1 MISATMNRVLRKVFC
16 PLPLYFYEGFR
27 PPLRSLRQLNK
38 ARIRRRPQ
46 PATEALEVR
55 RLLSVIAVT
64 NTLDDFST
72 GSLRWAVGQANT
84 NSTGRSV
91 ITFDPK
97 VFSTP
102 QTLTLTGGQ
111 LDLTHGNDTITGPK
125 AGVTISGGGVSRV
138 FQVDAG
144 VTAKLSLLTITHGYS
159 AGYGGGIENF
169 GHLTLNHIAINE
181 SSAFFGGGG
190 LESYGPSATL
200 KVEDSTFSGNSA
212 QSGGGIANVNQSV
225 ATINDSVIN
234 GNQADM
240 DGSGGGVY
248 NDATITLSNS
258 TVSGNTAGYGG
269 GIRNDIPGSMTISYS
284 TIIGN
289 NARIGNG
296 GGVISDGTL
305 NVDHSSILSNTSPT
319 QGGGL
324 RSFGGTVTV
333 VDTTLSG
340 NSANQGG
347 GVSIFNSSGTLT
359 NCTIGGNTASDDT
372 AGLIT
377 RQSKVTLVNTIFA
390 GNTDT
395 NGNPSEIGQGSNVS
409 GTNNLIGLGG
419 SGGLT
424 NGVAGNI
431 VGVANALLAPLGFYG
446 GPTETMPLLPGSPAL
461 NAGATGKGIPTN
473 DQRGLCR
480 MGAIDIGAFQS
491 QGFTLTVVPSSIN
504 QTTQTGQAFKNS
516 LTVIVNAKNPLEPVE
531 GGVITFSVNTTKSGA
546 TATLSSSTAVITGGR
561 ASVNA
566 TANNV
571 VGLYTALASSV
582 KSNRVSFILNNVK
595 HP

>member
-1 MISATMNRVLRKVFC
+1 MPIH
-16 PLPLYFYEGFR
+16 FYEGFQFSF
-27 PPLRSLRQLNK
+27 PRSRQSPK
-38 ARIRRRPQ
+38 ARSRRASQ

-55 RLLSVIAVT
+55 RLLSAIAVT

-84 NSTGRSV
+84 NSTGTSV

-102 QTLTLTGGQ
+102 QTITLTGGQ
-111 LDLTHGNDTITGPK
+111 LELTHGNDTITGPK
-125 AGVTISGGGVSRV
+125 AGVTISGGGVNRV

-144 VTAKLSLLTITHGYS
+144 VTAKLSLLTITHGHS
-159 AGYGGGIENF
+159 GYGGGIENF

-248 NDATITLSNS
+248 NDAIITLSNS
-258 TVSGNTAGYGG
+258 TVSDNTAGYGG

-305 NVDHSSILSNTSPT
+305 NVDHSSILSNASAF

-340 NSANQGG
+340 NHAYQGG
-347 GVSIFNSSGTLT
+347 GVSIFNSSGALT
-359 NCTIGGNTASDDT
+359 NCTIGGNNASDDT

-377 RQSKVTLVNTIFA
+377 SQSKVTLVNTIFA

-395 NGNPSEIGQGSNVS
+395 NGNPSEIGHFSSVS

-431 VGVANALLAPLGFYG
+431 VGVAKALLAPLGFYG

-461 NAGATGKGIPTN
+461 NAGATRKGIPMN
-473 DQRGLCR
+473 DQRGFCR

-491 QGFTLTVVPSSIN
+491 QGFTLKIVPGSN
-504 QTTQTGQAFKNS
+504 AQTTRIGMAFKNA
-516 LTVIVNAKNPLEPVE
+516 LTVIVKANNPIEPVE
-531 GGVITFSVNTTKSGA
+531 GGVIAFSASTTKNGA
-546 TATLSSSTAVITGGR
+546 SATLSSPSAVITGGK

-566 TANNV
+566 TANNN
-571 VGLYTALASSV
+571 VGLYTAAANGG
-582 KSNRVSFILNNVK
+582 KSNKVSFVLNNVN
-595 HP
+595 HPIC